1 MNNAVFTKTME
12 NERRYR
18 DSKLVTTEKKKKL
31 FGVRTK
37 LSYCNIFHRKC
48 IDYKNEKNSNI

>member
-1 MNNAVFTKTME
+1 MNNEVFTK
-12 NERRYR
+12 N
-18 DSKLVTTEKKKKL
+18 KKL